1 MLSIGTVAPDFTL
14 PTQNWGDVVTLSDF
28 RGKKHV
34 VLAFHPLAFTPVC
47 STQIQTYERER
58 PTLEGLDTHLL
69 AISNDSGAAKKA
81 WADALGGI
89 SYDLLSDYH
98 PHGAV
103 AREYGVLREDG
114 LAERAIF
121 LIDKSGVIR
130 WTKLHTIPE
139 HPEFEELAQAIRG
152 L

>member
-1 MLSIGTVAPDFTL
+1 LLSTGIVAPDFTL
-14 PTQNWGDVVTLSDF
+14 PTQNWGDTVTLSSF
-28 RGKKHV
+28 RGRKNV

-58 PTLEGLDTHLL
+58 PRLDELDAHVL

-114 LAERAIF
+114 LSERALF
-121 LIDKSGVIR
+121 LIDKQGVIR

-139 HPEFEELAQAIRG
+139 QPEFDELIEAIRK

>member
-1 MLSIGTVAPDFTL
+1 LLSTAIVAPDFTL
-14 PTQNWGDVVTLSDF
+14 PTQNWGDTVTLSSF
-28 RGKKHV
+28 RGRKNV

-47 STQIQTYERER
+47 STQMQTYERER
-58 PTLEGLDTHLL
+58 PRLDELDTHVL

-114 LAERAIF
+114 LSERAIF
-121 LIDKSGVIR
+121 LIDKQGVIR

-139 HPEFEELAQAIRG
+139 HPEFDELIEAIRR